1 MYKYITMQII
11 SIKKPYISAR
21 SKTNYEKTNNLKTHG
36 KSNTNLFTVQVFLFI
51 NSFRYTHNNLL
62 PLIP

>member
-1 MYKYITMQII
+1 MK
-11 SIKKPYISAR
+11 
-21 SKTNYEKTNNLKTHG
+21 KTNNLKTHG